1 MQIKYEMQEVDGFN
15 CRASPVFNHKHTHS
29 FFLIK

>member
-1 MQIKYEMQEVDGFN
+1 MQIKYEMQVDGFN